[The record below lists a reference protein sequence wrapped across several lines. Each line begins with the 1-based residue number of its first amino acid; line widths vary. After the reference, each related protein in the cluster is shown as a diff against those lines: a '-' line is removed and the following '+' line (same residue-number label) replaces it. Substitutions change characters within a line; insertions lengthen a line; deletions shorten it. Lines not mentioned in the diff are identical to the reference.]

1 MAEANAYG
9 DMLVDVANLDKTYLT
24 VEQVR
29 SARNTWLTAADLK
42 PAKRKERYEEELKK
56 QRYYQRRSQQ
66 SRKSHTEMRLAQL
79 NALGIDANKIKSC
92 VACGLHGDLQRFVH
106 PTYINERSQ
115 SGAAQL
121 ATVLRCARWQAIL
134 LYCL

>member
-42 PAKRKERYEEELKK
+42 PAKRKERYEEELKN
-56 QRYYQRRSQQ
+56 QRYYQRRSEQ
-66 SRKSHTEMRLAQL
+66 SRKSHRKTRLAQL

-92 VACGLHGDLQRFVH
+92 VASGPPRRPTAFPAPDLRQ
-106 PTYINERSQ
+106 
-115 SGAAQL
+115 
-121 ATVLRCARWQAIL
+121 
-134 LYCL
+134 